1 VELLEGNIMP
11 TTNFFTE
18 SQAQFTE
25 SQKKLSELWSESQ
38 KQLIESQKKLIYTW
52 IDSSRG
58 ENTPTSFPENFEK
71 ALGFQRELV
80 NSSLEAEK
88 VITNLA
94 IETQKQLWDS
104 YFQATKKTTES

>member
-1 VELLEGNIMP
+1 MA
-11 TTNFFTE
+11 TASFFTE
-18 SQAQFTE
+18 SQAQFNE

-38 KQLIESQKKLIYTW
+38 KQLIESQKKLIHTW

-58 ENTPTSFPENFEK
+58 ETTPPSFPESFEK

-80 NSSLEAEK
+80 NSTLDAEK

-104 YFQATKKTTES
+104 YFQSTKKTAES

>member
-1 VELLEGNIMP
+1 MP

-58 ENTPTSFPENFEK
+58 ENTPTSFPGNFEK